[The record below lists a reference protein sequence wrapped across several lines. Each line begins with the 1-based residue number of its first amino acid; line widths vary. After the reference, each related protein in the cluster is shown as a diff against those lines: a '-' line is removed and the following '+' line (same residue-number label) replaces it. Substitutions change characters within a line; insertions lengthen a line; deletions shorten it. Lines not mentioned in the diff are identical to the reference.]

1 MATWA
6 GYTVPELYHK
16 SKIEMNE
23 RGTKLRFGGKK
34 LWRGDFA
41 EGDEVGFNRHTLG
54 DFHVKKGLK
63 GLEFAGVGDGEA
75 QEEFL
80 NGFFT
85 ASVFDSALGAERGG
99 AGDDH
104 DGARG
109 VESGNEGEQSVI
121 FGEERIGRGREIEF
135 LFARLRVD
143 VENGE
148 VAFAG
153 TFGYALEDE
162 FAGSRNFQQVEIFGG
177 RTYENQVG
185 ILGVIEGEETAAFHA
200 KIAAQ
205 KAEDLIEAVDGDDFA
220 DAGVMI
226 PDDVFRI
233 AGGIEI
239 THAGFGA
246 ADESGVAKDQP
257 GFFGAGE
264 KRFPE
269 SLEGGGSWFD
279 FAGKCGGCGFAS
291 EKEREERAG
300 QEKRK
305 NHHREQ
311 PGAGNLFVDR
321 M

>member
-23 RGTKLRFGGKK
+23 RGTKLRFGAKK
-34 LWRGDFA
+34 LWRGDVA
-41 EGDEVGFNRHTLG
+41 EGYEVGFNRHTLG

-80 NGFFT
+80 NGFF
-85 ASVFDSALGAERGG
+85 AAGVFNSALGAERGG

-109 VESGNEGEQSVI
+109 VESGDEGEQSVI

-135 LFARLRVD
+135 LFAWLRVD
-143 VENGE
+143 VKNGK
-148 VAFAG
+148 VALAG

-162 FAGSRNFQQVEIFGG
+162 FVGSRNFQQVEIFGG

-239 THAGFGA
+239 AHAGFGA

-257 GFFGAGE
+257 GFFGGGE
-264 KRFPE
+264 KWLPE
-269 SLEGGGSWFD
+269 SLESGGGCMK
-279 FAGKCGGCGFAS
+279 FAGRVVGGGVGRGETPQSRDGEA
-291 EKEREERAG
+291 R
-300 QEKRK
+300 
-305 NHHREQ
+305 
-311 PGAGNLFVDR
+311 
-321 M
+321 

>member
-1 MATWA
+1 M
-6 GYTVPELYHK
+6 
-16 SKIEMNE
+16 
-23 RGTKLRFGGKK
+23 
-34 LWRGDFA
+34 
-41 EGDEVGFNRHTLG
+41 
-54 DFHVKKGLK
+54 
-63 GLEFAGVGDGEA
+63 FAG
-75 QEEFL
+75 
-80 NGFFT
+80 
-85 ASVFDSALGAERGG
+85 
-99 AGDDH
+99 
-104 DGARG
+104 
-109 VESGNEGEQSVI
+109 
-121 FGEERIGRGREIEF
+121 
-135 LFARLRVD
+135 LRVD

-162 FAGSRNFQQVEIFGG
+162 FAGSRNFQQVEIFGR
-177 RTYENQVG
+177 RTDENQVG

-220 DAGVMI
+220 DAGVVI
-226 PDDVFRI
+226 PDDVFRL

-239 THAGFGA
+239 AHAGFGA
-246 ADESGVAKDQP
+246 ADESGVAT

-264 KRFPE
+264 KWLPE
-269 SLEGGGSWFD
+269 SLESGGSWFD

-291 EKEREERAG
+291 EKEREERTG

>member
-1 MATWA
+1 
-6 GYTVPELYHK
+6 
-16 SKIEMNE
+16 MNE
-23 RGTKLRFGGKK
+23 RGTKLRFGAKK
-34 LWRGDFA
+34 LWRGGFA
-41 EGDEVGFNRHTLG
+41 EGEEVGLNRRTLG

-85 ASVFDSALGAERGG
+85 ASVFDSTLGAECGG

-104 DGARG
+104 DGARRI
-109 VESGNEGEQSVI
+109 ESGDEGEQSVI
-121 FGEERIGRGREIEF
+121 FGEKRIGRGREIEF

-162 FAGSRNFQQVEIFGG
+162 FAGSRNFHQVEVFGWQ
-177 RTYENQVG
+177 TYETHIL
-185 ILGVIEGEETAAFHA
+185 ILGVIEREETAAFHA

-233 AGGIEI
+233 AGGIVI
-239 THAGFGA
+239 AHAGFGA
-246 ADESGVAKDQP
+246 TDERGVAKD
-257 GFFGAGE
+257 
-264 KRFPE
+264 
-269 SLEGGGSWFD
+269 
-279 FAGKCGGCGFAS
+279 
-291 EKEREERAG
+291 
-300 QEKRK
+300 
-305 NHHREQ
+305 
-311 PGAGNLFVDR
+311 
-321 M
+321 